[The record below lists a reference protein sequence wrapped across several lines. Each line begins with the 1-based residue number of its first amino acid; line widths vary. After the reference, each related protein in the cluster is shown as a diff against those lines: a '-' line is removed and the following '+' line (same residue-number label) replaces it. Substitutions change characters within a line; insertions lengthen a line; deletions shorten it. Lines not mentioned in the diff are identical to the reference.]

1 MSGRKALFLD
11 RDGVINVDHG
21 YVSRPEQ
28 IDFIEGIFQLC
39 RQAKALGYLLIVIT
53 NQAGIGR
60 GLYTEADF
68 HQLTDWMCGVF
79 EQEGCALDA
88 VYFCPHHP
96 TEGIGNYR
104 KKCGC
109 RKPAP
114 GMIMRAQRDLD
125 LDLAGSVLVGDK
137 DSDVAAGYS
146 AGVGCSIQI
155 EPSPSSDTPRRLRI
169 TDADRRRILDALGE
183 AF

>member
-21 YVSRPEQ
+21 YVCRPEQ
-28 IDFIEGIFQLC
+28 IEFIEGIFQLC
-39 RQAKALGYLLIVIT
+39 RQAKALGYLLVVIT

-68 HQLTDWMCGVF
+68 YQLTDWMRGVF
-79 EQEGCALDA
+79 VQEGCAIDA

-96 TEGIGNYR
+96 TEGIGDYR
-104 KKCGC
+104 QKCSC

-114 GMIMRAQRDLD
+114 GMILRAQRELG
-125 LDLAGSVLVGDK
+125 LDLAGSTLVGDK
-137 DSDVAAGYS
+137 ESDIDAGQA
-146 AGVGCSIQI
+146 AGVGSC
-155 EPSPSSDTPRRLRI
+155 LRI
-169 TDADRRRILDALGE
+169 NSSPAQEAATASRISEADRERILVRLIE
-183 AF
+183 LS